1 LKNFDNLNLKSKEK
15 NAIYLFRKKVLN
27 LYPKSELIIFGS
39 KARGDF
45 NKDSDIDIL
54 ILVDEINNKVE
65 SDIHDIVYDI
75 IYKFEIP
82 INETIAEK
90 KLLET
95 AWSVQIP
102 FYANVIKEGVKV

>member
-1 LKNFDNLNLKSKEK
+1 MKNFNNLNLKSKEK
-15 NAIYLFRKKVLN
+15 RAITSLREKLVN

-45 NKDSDIDIL
+45 NKDSDVDIL
-54 ILVDEINNKVE
+54 ILVDEINNKAE
-65 SDIHDIVYDI
+65 SDIHNIVYDI
-75 IYKFEIP
+75 IFEFGIP
-82 INETIAEK
+82 INETIVEK

-102 FYANVIKEGVKV
+102 FYANIIREGAKV